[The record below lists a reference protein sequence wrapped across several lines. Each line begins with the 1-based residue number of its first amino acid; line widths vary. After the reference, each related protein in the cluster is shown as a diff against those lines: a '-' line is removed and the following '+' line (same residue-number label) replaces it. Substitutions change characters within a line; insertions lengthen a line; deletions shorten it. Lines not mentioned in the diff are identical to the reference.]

1 MASESKTDD
10 PGGAGPPGVLP
21 CIFATSLKSSL
32 CGIAKNLIYS
42 LLTDAFLF
50 AVCVKISRAT
60 LIPTYACGSGMR
72 ELDLGRRRRAPRL
85 PDCFSSNLVFLRI
98 GPVKA
103 RRSPKAH
110 ATQRRCGVECLKRPA
125 GAPRTPRVQV
135 RFCTSASR
143 MWSTLRPRP
152 SLTLSSPS
160 SRLFLSAPLSFISS
174 LLSLMDHLFYLLVS
188 LISIVCYITL

>member
-10 PGGAGPPGVLP
+10 PGGGGPPGVLP
-21 CIFATSLKSSL
+21 CIFATSFKSAL

-60 LIPTYACGSGMR
+60 LTPTYSCGSGMR

-98 GPVKA
+98 GPVTA
-103 RRSPKAH
+103 RRNPKAH
-110 ATQRRCGVECLKRPA
+110 ATQRRCGVACLKRPA
-125 GAPRTPRVQV
+125 GAPRTPRDRSGSVPPPSE
-135 RFCTSASR
+135 CGPGSAPARVSLSR
-143 MWSTLRPRP
+143 LPLLASFSLRRYLSSLHSCLLWIIYSTFGC
-152 SLTLSSPS
+152 LSSP
-160 SRLFLSAPLSFISS
+160 
-174 LLSLMDHLFYLLVS
+174 
-188 LISIVCYITL
+188 

>member
-10 PGGAGPPGVLP
+10 PGGGGPPGVLP
-21 CIFATSLKSSL
+21 CIFATSFKSAL

-60 LIPTYACGSGMR
+60 LTPTYSCGSGMR

-110 ATQRRCGVECLKRPA
+110 ATHRRCGGQRGLLARLAYRSGSVPPPAECGPRSAPA
-125 GAPRTPRVQV
+125 RVSLS
-135 RFCTSASR
+135 RLPLLASFSLR
-143 MWSTLRPRP
+143 RYLSSLHSCLLWIIYSTFWC
-152 SLTLSSPS
+152 LSSP
-160 SRLFLSAPLSFISS
+160 
-174 LLSLMDHLFYLLVS
+174 
-188 LISIVCYITL
+188 

>member
-42 LLTDAFLF
+42 LLTDAFP
-50 AVCVKISRAT
+50 T

-110 ATQRRCGVECLKRPA
+110 ATHRRCGVECLKRPA

-160 SRLFLSAPLSFISS
+160 SRLSS
-174 LLSLMDHLFYLLVS
+174 LSRSAVSDRSLSQNLVGEP
-188 LISIVCYITL
+188 